1 MKDLSADPDIN
12 VCCELSKQHGIS
24 CHLEIWKDSAA
35 IMMEKHEQQPPPI
48 TSELCEWVHSLK
60 FEEIPEEV
68 LLRTRYLIL
77 DGLACAIIGSHLP
90 WSEVGT
96 RAALS
101 MESTGSCSIWG
112 WDKVRILFFAQGS
125 LR

>member
-1 MKDLSADPDIN
+1 MT
-12 VCCELSKQHGIS
+12 
-24 CHLEIWKDSAA
+24 
-35 IMMEKHEQQPPPI
+35 EKHEQQPPPI
-48 TSELCEWVHSLK
+48 TSELCEWVQSLK

-101 MESTGSCSIWG
+101 MESPGSCSIWG

-125 LR
+125 LRC